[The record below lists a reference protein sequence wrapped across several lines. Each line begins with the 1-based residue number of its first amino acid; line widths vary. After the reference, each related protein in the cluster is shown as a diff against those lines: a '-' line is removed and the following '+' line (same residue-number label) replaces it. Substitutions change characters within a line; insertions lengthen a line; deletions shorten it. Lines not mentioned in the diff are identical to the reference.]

1 MTLAARALAVAWP
14 SVGEALHKVS
24 LELHAGE
31 FCALVG
37 PNGAG
42 KSTLLRALAG
52 LVAPASGQVLL
63 DGAPLAKLHLAERAR
78 RIGFLPQEVSP
89 AFGFRVDEAVA
100 LGARVARSARWHEP
114 GIGPELR
121 AAVARAL
128 AVVDAGPLAA
138 RRLDELSGGER
149 RRVLIAGVLA
159 QQPRWLL
166 LDEPA
171 AMLDIHHQ
179 AALFRLLRGLAAE
192 GLGVLCSAHDLNLAA
207 RFSTRMVLLD
217 RGTLTADGPPDRVLR
232 SPALARA
239 FDSQFRLLEDP
250 PGVPAVLPRA

>member
-1 MTLAARALAVAWP
+1 MPLAARALAVAWP
-14 SVGEALHKVS
+14 AVGEVLHDLT
-24 LELHAGE
+24 LELRAGE

-52 LVAPASGQVLL
+52 LVQPATGAVLL
-63 DGAPLAKLHLAERAR
+63 DGAPLAELALADRAR

-100 LGARVARSARWHEP
+100 LGARVAHRARWHES
-114 GIGPELR
+114 GFTPELR
-121 AAVARAL
+121 AAVERAL
-128 AVVDAGPLAA
+128 RSVDALPLAA

-159 QQPRWLL
+159 QDPRWLL

-171 AMLDIHHQ
+171 AMLDLHHQ
-179 AALFRLLRGLAAE
+179 AALFRRLRGLAQD
-192 GLGVLCSAHDLNLAA
+192 GLGVICSAHDLNLAA
-207 RFSTRMVLLD
+207 RFAGRMVLIH
-217 RGTLTADGPPDRVLR
+217 RGAIAADGPPERVLR
-232 SPALARA
+232 SPELALA
-239 FDSQFRLLEDP
+239 FDSQFRLVEDP
-250 PGVPAVLPRA
+250 PGVPAVLPKA

>member
-1 MTLAARALAVAWP
+1 MTLTARALAVAWP
-14 SVGEALHKVS
+14 SVGEVFHGVGI
-24 LELHAGE
+24 ELRAGE
-31 FCALVG
+31 LCALVG

-52 LVAPASGQVLL
+52 LVTPSTGAVLL
-63 DGAPLAKLHLAERAR
+63 DGAPLAAMPLAERAR
-78 RIGFLPQEVSP
+78 RIGFLPQEVAP

-100 LGARVARSARWHEP
+100 LGARVAHRARWHET
-114 GIGPELR
+114 GIGQELG
-121 AAVARAL
+121 AAVERAL
-128 AVVDAGPLAA
+128 QAVDVLPLAA

-149 RRVLIAGVLA
+149 RRALIAGVLA

-166 LDEPA
+166 LDEPS

-179 AALFRLLRGLAAE
+179 AALFRLLRGLAAD

-207 RFSTRMVLLD
+207 RFATRMILID
-217 RGTLTADGPPDRVLR
+217 HGAITADGAPEAVLR
-232 SPALARA
+232 SPALASA

-250 PGVPAVLPRA
+250 PGAPAVLPRA